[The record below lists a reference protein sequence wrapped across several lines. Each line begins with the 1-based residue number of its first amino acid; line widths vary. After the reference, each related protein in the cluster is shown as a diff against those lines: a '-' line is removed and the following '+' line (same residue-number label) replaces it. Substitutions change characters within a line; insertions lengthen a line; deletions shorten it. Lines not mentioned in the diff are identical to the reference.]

1 MPLRRTHHSL
11 PRFVQ
16 NNEDHIELN
25 GFSDASIKAYFAVIY
40 IRVVRADGT
49 VSVSLIAGKTTALTA
64 QESCSLSPIE
74 ALTQRVSSWINGKMI
89 TFEKIQAARMICLQE
104 ANISELLAWR
114 IANY

>member
-49 VSVSLIAGKTTALTA
+49 VSVSLIAGKTRVAPLK
-64 QESCSLSPIE
+64 QQSLPRLEHHLSLKHLYPTE
-74 ALTQRVSSWINGKMI
+74 PQKYSKLYRATHGI
-89 TFEKIQAARMICLQE
+89 T
-104 ANISELLAWR
+104 
-114 IANY
+114 